1 MTGDLVKRLPRL
13 LALAMGPEPGSAAE
27 SVMGRLVVTTKTC
40 FASDSIQF
48 TILIDGAI
56 GPQPH
61 PSFIDVFC

>member
-1 MTGDLVKRLPRL
+1 
-13 LALAMGPEPGSAAE
+13 MGPEPGSAAE